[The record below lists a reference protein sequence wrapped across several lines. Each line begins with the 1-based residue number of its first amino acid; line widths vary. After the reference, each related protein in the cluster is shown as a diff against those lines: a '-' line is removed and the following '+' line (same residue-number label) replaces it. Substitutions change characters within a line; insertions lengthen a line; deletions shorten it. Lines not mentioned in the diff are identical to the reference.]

1 VILKSSL
8 SEPSYIRFLKPAA
21 LPALLGAGL
30 GVALILAG
38 PANQAD
44 PSTTAPAP
52 THAQVP
58 GPQPAPTLAP
68 ATPIPAAATQATQV
82 TIEPLLSPQRLVHV
96 ESINNGE
103 RASFNVG
110 PRGFVPADQVAAV
123 NAFFRCRRTGTE
135 HAISPD
141 VLVLLADISDHWPGH
156 TIEIISGFRAAPFGA
171 PHSRHFSGNAI
182 DLRVRGVRTTAVRD
196 FVWREHEGIGVG
208 HYAEG
213 NFVHVD
219 ARSDD
224 QEIAWSSPNEDTL
237 PEYNPAWAKRAR
249 RGLHRDRLTAM
260 TMATALEPARARSG
274 AIR

>member
-1 VILKSSL
+1 
-8 SEPSYIRFLKPAA
+8 
-21 LPALLGAGL
+21 
-30 GVALILAG
+30 
-38 PANQAD
+38 
-44 PSTTAPAP
+44 
-52 THAQVP
+52 
-58 GPQPAPTLAP
+58 
-68 ATPIPAAATQATQV
+68 V

-96 ESINNGE
+96 ESVNTRE

-123 NAFFRCRRTGTE
+123 NAFFRCRRTGNE

-141 VLVLLADISDHWPGH
+141 VLVLLADISDHWPGR
-156 TIEIISGFRAAPFGA
+156 TIEIISGFRAAPYGA

-249 RGLHRDRLTAM
+249 RGLHRDRRVADM
-260 TMATALEPARARSG
+260 AMATAMDPTARTRL
-274 AIR
+274 IR